1 MTKQGNAE
9 RKSKQRTAM
18 TIVERDALYT
28 ALREKRAA
36 ETDEE
41 RIIPIQY
48 CKMLPRPSTSPKSPN
63 NPSNQVP
70 SCNGILATFW
80 SHLPLPLRAILI
92 TIFITIVIQ
101 ILIANFS
108 AFLDQKFETFEMKFQ
123 NDISQI
129 QNSNSKLEAKSS
141 SFLDKIFGT
150 FEKKFQND
158 TSQIQNSISK
168 LDEKLKNISQSQMEN
183 GKFAI
188 L

>member
-1 MTKQGNAE
+1 
-9 RKSKQRTAM
+9 
-18 TIVERDALYT
+18 
-28 ALREKRAA
+28 
-36 ETDEE
+36 
-41 RIIPIQY
+41 
-48 CKMLPRPSTSPKSPN
+48 MLPRPSTSPKSPN

-70 SCNGILATFW
+70 SCNGILAKFW
-80 SHLPLPLRAILI
+80 SLVYEVLRAILI

-108 AFLDQKFETFEMKFQ
+108 AFLDQKFETFEKKF
-123 NDISQI
+123 

-141 SFLDKIFGT
+141 SFLEKIFGT